1 MNPSSRPSA
10 PSPVPIH
17 LTEENGFTLSGA
29 EVEAAITRRTRLI
42 FLNFPSNP
50 TGGVASKE
58 QLGEIAEVILRK
70 GSKDLRVYADEV
82 YEHILF
88 DGSRHQ
94 SIASFPGMA
103 ERTIIVGGASK
114 SFSWTG
120 GRLGW
125 AMFPTLAEAE
135 MFRNLAIN
143 FFSCVSGLQPG
154 RGAARARVPTVRRS
168 QQPDDRGVPGP
179 A

>member
-1 MNPSSRPSA
+1 M
-10 PSPVPIH
+10 PIH
-17 LTEENGFTLSGA
+17 LTKNRGSRSPVPRLS
-29 EVEAAITRRTRLI
+29 AASPVARRLL

-50 TGGVASKE
+50 TGGVASRE
-58 QLGEIAEVILRK
+58 QLGEIAEVVLRK
-70 GSKDLRVYADEV
+70 GTKDLRVYADEV

-88 DGSRHQ
+88 DGSQHQ

-120 GRLGW
+120 GRRLGDV
-125 AMFPTLAEAE
+125 PTLAEAE

-143 FFSCVSGLQPG
+143 FYSCVPAYNQEGARLGLESPLFC
-154 RGAARARVPTVRRS
+154 PRR
-168 QQPDDRGVPGP
+168 PPR
-179 A
+179 